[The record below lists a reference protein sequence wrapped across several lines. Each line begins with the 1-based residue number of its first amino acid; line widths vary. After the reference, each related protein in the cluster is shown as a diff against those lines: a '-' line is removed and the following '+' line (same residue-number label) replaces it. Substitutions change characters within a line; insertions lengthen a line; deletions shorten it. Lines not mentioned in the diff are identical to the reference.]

1 MSSDWVWINPIVILA
16 THEEQLAEHGGPA
29 GVRDQGLLDSALA
42 RPQHL
47 ALYGLPDGS
56 KPKASDLAAV
66 YAHAIAKN
74 HPFIDGNKRTALVAA
89 ELFLALNG
97 FELQASDEEC
107 VLITLSLAAGE
118 LNETKLAA
126 WIERKLKLAK

>member
-16 THEEQLAEHGGPA
+16 IHEEQLAEHGGSP

-42 RPQHL
+42 RPQNL
-47 ALYGLPDGS
+47 ALYGLYDGS
-56 KPKASDLAAV
+56 KPRVSDLAAV

-74 HPFIDGNKRTALVAA
+74 PPFIDGNKRTALVAA

-118 LNETKLAA
+118 LNETELAA
-126 WIERKLKLAK
+126 WIERKQKLAE

>member
-47 ALYGLPDGS
+47 ALYGLPDDN
-56 KPKASDLAAV
+56 KPRASYLAAV

-107 VLITLSLAAGE
+107 VLITLSVAAGE

>member
-16 THEEQLAEHGGPA
+16 IHEEQLAEHGGPP
-29 GVRDQGLLDSALA
+29 GVRDQALLDSALA
-42 RPQHL
+42 RAKNL

-56 KPKASDLAAV
+56 APKASDPAAV

-107 VLITLSLAAGE
+107 VMITLSLAAGE
-118 LNETKLAA
+118 INETELAA
-126 WIERKLKLAK
+126 WFEKKQKLAK